1 MNHLMPTRTATEA
14 EARGLVHAVL
24 PVGSFEQHGHHLPL
38 ITDTV
43 VAGAITRELEAAYRV
58 FALPPVTISCSHEHQ
73 AWRATVSVSARTL
86 ADIVNDVY
94 DSVVRSGLR
103 SLTVVSGHG
112 GNYVL
117 SNVVQEAS
125 AAGRKMALFPAKD
138 DWKDARRMAGL
149 ATSDHEDMHAGE
161 LETSIVLYAC
171 PELVRDGW
179 QHADWTADDR
189 RDLLTKGM
197 HAYTPS
203 GVIGKPSEAS
213 AEKGKAVLDSLTG
226 SFARLVT
233 LFEALTTACPDWA
246 GCFPVFRHL

>member
-1 MNHLMPTRTATEA
+1 
-14 EARGLVHAVL
+14 
-24 PVGSFEQHGHHLPL
+24 L

-43 VAGAITRELEAAYRV
+43 VAGAISRELEASYHV
-58 FALPPVTISCSHEHQ
+58 FALPPVTISCSHEHH
-73 AWRATVSVSARTL
+73 AWRSTVSLSARTL
-86 ADIVNDVY
+86 ADIVTDVY

-125 AAGRKMALFPAKD
+125 AAGRKMALFPASE
-138 DWKDARRMAGL
+138 DWKDARRAAGMT
-149 ATSDHEDMHAGE
+149 TSNHEDMHAGE

-179 QHADWTADDR
+179 QHADWIADDR
-189 RDLLTKGM
+189 RDLLTTGM
-197 HAYTPS
+197 RGYTPS

-213 AEKGKAVLDSLTG
+213 AEKGKAVLDSLSG
-226 SFARLVT
+226 SFARLLT
-233 LFEALTTACPDWA
+233 LFERIDNSMP
-246 GCFPVFRHL
+246 

>member
-1 MNHLMPTRTATEA
+1 MPTKTATEA

-43 VAGAITRELEAAYRV
+43 VAGAITSELEAAYRGV

-73 AWRATVSVSARTL
+73 AWRPTVSLSARTL
-86 ADIVNDVY
+86 ADIVSDVY
-94 DSVVRSGLR
+94 DSVARSGVR

-138 DWKDARRMAGL
+138 DWREARRAAGT

-179 QHADWTADDR
+179 QQADWTVDDR
-189 RDLLTKGM
+189 RDLLTTGM
-197 HAYTPS
+197 RAYTPS

-226 SFARLVT
+226 GFARLIT
-233 LFEALTTACPDWA
+233 LFDRLNGDVP
-246 GCFPVFRHL
+246 

>member
-24 PVGSFEQHGHHLPL
+24 PIGSFEQHGHHLPL

-43 VAGAITRELEAAYRV
+43 VAGAIAQELETAYRGV

-73 AWRATVSVSARTL
+73 AWRPTVSLSARTL
-86 ADIVNDVY
+86 ADIVSDVY
-94 DSVVRSGLR
+94 DSVAQSGFS

-112 GNYVL
+112 GNYIL

-125 AAGRKMALFPAKD
+125 AAGRNMALFPAKE
-138 DWKDARRMAGL
+138 DWKDARRAAGL

-161 LETSIVLYAC
+161 LETSILLYAS

-189 RDLLTKGM
+189 RDLLTTGIR
-197 HAYTPS
+197 AYTES

-213 AEKGKAVLDSLTG
+213 AEKGKALLDSLTG
-226 SFARLVT
+226 GFARLLA
-233 LFEALTTACPDWA
+233 LFDRPN
-246 GCFPVFRHL
+246 G

>member
-1 MNHLMPTRTATEA
+1 MNHLLPTRTAAEA
-14 EARGLVHAVL
+14 EARGPVHAVL

-43 VAGAITRELEAAYRV
+43 VAGAIAQELEAAYRV
-58 FALPPVTISCSHEHQ
+58 FALPPVTISCSHEHH
-73 AWRATVSVSARTL
+73 AWRSTVSVSARTL
-86 ADIVNDVY
+86 ADIVTDVY
-94 DSVVRSGLR
+94 DSVARSGLR

-125 AAGRKMALFPAKD
+125 AAGRKMALFPTKD
-138 DWKDARRMAGL
+138 DWKDARRAAGM

-161 LETSIVLYAC
+161 LETSIVLHAC

-179 QHADWTADDR
+179 QNADWTADDR
-189 RDLLTKGM
+189 RDLLTIGM
-197 HAYTPS
+197 RSYTPT

-226 SFARLVT
+226 SFARLLA
-233 LFEALTTACPDWA
+233 LFERINGEMP
-246 GCFPVFRHL
+246 

>member
-1 MNHLMPTRTATEA
+1 MHPLLPGATSADEK
-14 EARGLVHAVL
+14 ARAATCAIL
-24 PVGSFEQHGHHLPL
+24 PVESFEQHGDYLPL

-43 VAGAITRELEAAYRV
+43 VACVIAEELANAHPVLE
-58 FALPPVTISCSHEHQ
+58 LPPVTISCSHEHQ
-73 AWRATVSVSARTL
+73 AWRTTVSLSARTL
-86 ADIVNDVY
+86 ANIVSDVY
-94 DSVVRSGLR
+94 DSVARSGLR

-125 AAGRKMALFPAKD
+125 AAGGKMALFPTKD
-138 DWKDARRMAGL
+138 DWKDARRAAGM

-179 QHADWTADDR
+179 QEADCTVEDR
-189 RDLLTKGM
+189 RDLLTAGM
-197 HAYTPS
+197 RAYTPS
-203 GVIGKPSEAS
+203 GVIGKPSEAT

-226 SFARLVT
+226 SFARLIT
-233 LFEALTTACPDWA
+233 LFERLNNSTS
-246 GCFPVFRHL
+246 

>member
-1 MNHLMPTRTATEA
+1 VNHLLPTRTAAEA
-14 EARGLVHAVL
+14 EARDLVHAVL

-43 VAGAITRELEAAYRV
+43 VAGAIAQELEAAYRV
-58 FALPPVTISCSHEHQ
+58 FVLPPVTISCSHEHH
-73 AWRATVSVSARTL
+73 AWRSTVSVSARTL
-86 ADIVNDVY
+86 ANIVSDVY
-94 DSVVRSGLR
+94 DSVARSGLR

-125 AAGRKMALFPAKD
+125 AAGRMMALFPAKD
-138 DWKDARRMAGL
+138 DWKDARRAAGM

-161 LETSIVLYAC
+161 LETSIVLHAC

-179 QHADWTADDR
+179 QHADWAADDR
-189 RDLLTKGM
+189 RDLLTTGM
-197 HAYTPS
+197 RAYTPS

-213 AEKGKAVLDSLTG
+213 AEKGKAALDSLTG
-226 SFARLVT
+226 SFARLLT
-233 LFEALTTACPDWA
+233 LFERLGGSVP
-246 GCFPVFRHL
+246 

>member
-1 MNHLMPTRTATEA
+1 MNHLLPTRTAAEA
-14 EARGLVHAVL
+14 EARDPVHAVL

-58 FALPPVTISCSHEHQ
+58 FALPPVTISCSHEHR
-73 AWRATVSVSARTL
+73 AWRSTVSVSAHTL
-86 ADIVNDVY
+86 ASIVSDVY
-94 DSVVRSGLR
+94 DSVAQSGFS

-125 AAGRKMALFPAKD
+125 AAGRMMALFPAKD
-138 DWKDARRMAGL
+138 DWKDARRAAGM

-161 LETSIVLYAC
+161 LETSIVLHAC
-171 PELVRDGW
+171 PDLVRDGW
-179 QHADWTADDR
+179 QHADWAADDR
-189 RDLLTKGM
+189 RDLLTTGM
-197 HAYTPS
+197 RAYTPS

-213 AEKGKAVLDSLTG
+213 AEKGKAALDSLTG
-226 SFARLVT
+226 SFARLLT
-233 LFEALTTACPDWA
+233 LFERLGDSVP
-246 GCFPVFRHL
+246 

>member
-1 MNHLMPTRTATEA
+1 MNHLLPIGTSAEA
-14 EARGLVHAVL
+14 EAREPAHAVL

-43 VAGAITRELEAAYRV
+43 VAGAITRELETAYRV
-58 FALPPVTISCSHEHQ
+58 FALPPVTISCSHEHH
-73 AWRATVSVSARTL
+73 AWRSTVSVSARTL
-86 ADIVNDVY
+86 ADIITDVY
-94 DSVVRSGLR
+94 DSVTRSGLR

-138 DWKDARRMAGL
+138 DWKDARRAAGL
-149 ATSDHEDMHAGE
+149 TTSDHEDMHAGE

-179 QHADWTADDR
+179 QQADWMADDR
-189 RDLLTKGM
+189 RDLLTIGM
-197 HAYTPS
+197 RGYTPS
-203 GVIGKPSEAS
+203 GVIGKPSDAS
-213 AEKGKAVLDSLTG
+213 GEKGKAVLDSLTG
-226 SFARLVT
+226 SFARLLT
-233 LFEALTTACPDWA
+233 LFERLNGGVP
-246 GCFPVFRHL
+246 